1 MEKGKITFYGGVDMV
16 TGANFLFEIAGKKIM
31 IDCGF
36 FQGCDVCDVKNHSS
50 FPFSPSSIG
59 VVFVTHAHMD
69 HIGRIPLLVKEGFK
83 GTIISTAPTKEIAQL
98 LLIDGI
104 HIARSEHNEG
114 AAALYDENDVY
125 AAMGKWKEVGYH
137 ERIPVADGVHARFR
151 DAGHILGSGMVE
163 IVREAEGSSPE
174 KRLIFTGDLGNSP
187 DPLLPDTE
195 SVKDADY
202 LVMESVYGDRNHEGR
217 ESRTARLE
225 DVIERVVRDKGI
237 LLIPA
242 FSVERTQELLF
253 EIKMMMEES
262 KIPLIPVFLDSPL
275 AIKVTELYKR
285 YQEFFNDKVK
295 ELRKKEDSIFSF
307 PQLHITR
314 SSEESRSI
322 ERFGSPKI
330 IIAGSGMSEGGRI
343 LRHERKYLGQKTTT
357 ILLIGYQAPNSLG
370 RQIQDGVRKVR
381 IEHEDVFVNA
391 RVETISGYSA
401 HKDMDRLIA
410 FVADAADRLKKVF
423 VVMGEP
429 RSSAF
434 LTQRLRD
441 YLGVPAHMPKE
452 GEAVILDF

>member
-217 ESRTARLE
+217 E
-225 DVIERVVRDKGI
+225 
-237 LLIPA
+237 
-242 FSVERTQELLF
+242 
-253 EIKMMMEES
+253 
-262 KIPLIPVFLDSPL
+262 
-275 AIKVTELYKR
+275 
-285 YQEFFNDKVK
+285 
-295 ELRKKEDSIFSF
+295 
-307 PQLHITR
+307 
-314 SSEESRSI
+314 
-322 ERFGSPKI
+322 
-330 IIAGSGMSEGGRI
+330 
-343 LRHERKYLGQKTTT
+343 
-357 ILLIGYQAPNSLG
+357 
-370 RQIQDGVRKVR
+370 
-381 IEHEDVFVNA
+381 
-391 RVETISGYSA
+391 
-401 HKDMDRLIA
+401 
-410 FVADAADRLKKVF
+410 
-423 VVMGEP
+423 
-429 RSSAF
+429 
-434 LTQRLRD
+434 
-441 YLGVPAHMPKE
+441 
-452 GEAVILDF
+452 